1 MSHATLPRRSA
12 SLAGPEARFGVSDV
26 SRLREIVARLRAPG
40 GCPWDREQ
48 THESLRAALLEEC
61 YETIEAI
68 EKADDANLREE
79 LGDLLL
85 HVVMHAQMGEERKAF
100 AFEDVVEAVC
110 NKLIRRHPHVF
121 GSTQATES
129 AQVVRLWESIKR
141 AEKGTGPSVMD
152 GLPAGFPAL
161 LLAQEV
167 QKRAAR
173 VGFDWDDASE
183 VLDKVEEEV
192 EELRGAISGEGIPTI
207 EEELG
212 DLFLS
217 VVNVA
222 RKLGVDSELA
232 LAAATRKFVRRF
244 RALEAEIA
252 ANGGKLE
259 QTSAQ
264 EMNALWERNKQVMQ
278 PEN

>member
-1 MSHATLPRRSA
+1 MSDV
-12 SLAGPEARFGVSDV
+12 GDV

-48 THESLRAALLEEC
+48 TRESLRAALIEEC

-85 HVVMHAQMGEERKAF
+85 HVVMHAQMGEERDAF
-100 AFEDVVEAVC
+100 NFEDVIEAVC
-110 NKLIRRHPHVF
+110 DKLIRRHPHVF
-121 GSTQATES
+121 GSAQATES

-141 AEKGTGPSVMD
+141 VEKGAKSSVMD
-152 GLPAGFPAL
+152 GLPATFPAL
-161 LLAQEV
+161 LLAHEV

-173 VGFDWDDASE
+173 VGFDWDDAFGALE
-183 VLDKVEEEV
+183 KVEEEI
-192 EELRGAISGEGIPTI
+192 EELREAISSEGRPTI

-212 DLFLS
+212 DLLFS
-217 VVNVA
+217 VVNLA
-222 RKLGVDSELA
+222 RKLGVDSEMTM
-232 LAAATRKFVRRF
+232 AAATRKFVRRF
-244 RALEAEIA
+244 RALEAQIA
-252 ANGGKLE
+252 AEGRKLE

-264 EMNALWERNKQVMQ
+264 DMNALWERNKQVMR

>member
-1 MSHATLPRRSA
+1 MSEV
-12 SLAGPEARFGVSDV
+12 GDV

-48 THESLRAALLEEC
+48 THESLRAALIEEC

-85 HVVMHAQMGEERKAF
+85 HVIMHAQMGEERNAF
-100 AFEDVVEAVC
+100 DFEDVVEAVC
-110 NKLIRRHPHVF
+110 DKLIRRHPHVF
-121 GSTQATES
+121 GSAQASES

-141 AEKGTGPSVMD
+141 AERGAVSSMMD
-152 GLPAGFPAL
+152 SLPATFPAL
-161 LLAQEV
+161 LLAHEV

-173 VGFDWDDASE
+173 VGFDWDNASQ
-183 VLDKVEEEV
+183 VLDKVEEEI
-192 EELRGAISGEGIPTI
+192 EELREAILGEGRPTI

-212 DLFLS
+212 DLCFS
-217 VVNVA
+217 VVNLA
-222 RKLGVDSELA
+222 RKLGVDSEMA
-232 LAAATRKFVRRF
+232 LAAATRKFIRRF
-244 RALEAEIA
+244 RALEAQIVA
-252 ANGGKLE
+252 DGGKLE
-259 QTSAQ
+259 QSSAQ
-264 EMNALWERNKQVMQ
+264 EMNALWERNKQVMR

>member
-1 MSHATLPRRSA
+1 MS
-12 SLAGPEARFGVSDV
+12 EVSDV

-48 THESLRAALLEEC
+48 THESLRAALIEEC

-100 AFEDVVEAVC
+100 ALEDVVETVC
-110 NKLIRRHPHVF
+110 DKLIRRHPHVF
-121 GSTQATES
+121 GSVQATES
-129 AQVVRLWESIKR
+129 SQVVRLWESIKR
-141 AEKGTGPSVMD
+141 VEKGAGSSVMD
-152 GLPAGFPAL
+152 GLPAAFPAL
-161 LLAQEV
+161 LLADEV
-167 QKRAAR
+167 QRRAAR
-173 VGFDWDDASE
+173 VGFDWEDASQ
-183 VLDKVEEEV
+183 VIDKVEEEV
-192 EELRGAISGEGIPTI
+192 EELREAIRGEGQPTI

-212 DLFLS
+212 DLFFS

-232 LAAATRKFVRRF
+232 LAAATRKFARRF
-244 RALEAEIA
+244 RALEADIA
-252 ANGGKLE
+252 ADGRKLE

-264 EMNALWERNKQVMQ
+264 DMNALWERNKQRMR

>member
-1 MSHATLPRRSA
+1 
-12 SLAGPEARFGVSDV
+12 VSDVGDV

-48 THESLRAALLEEC
+48 THESLRAALIEEC

-68 EKADDANLREE
+68 EKADNANLREE

-85 HVVMHAQMGEERKAF
+85 HIVMHTQMAEERGAF
-100 AFEDVVEAVC
+100 NFEDVVEAVC
-110 NKLIRRHPHVF
+110 AKLIRRHPHVF
-121 GSTQATES
+121 GSAQATES
-129 AQVVRLWESIKR
+129 VQVVHLWESIKR
-141 AEKGTGPSVMD
+141 LEKPAGSSVMD
-152 GLPAGFPAL
+152 NLPAAFPGL

-173 VGFDWDDASE
+173 VGFDWDDAPQVVE
-183 VLDKVEEEV
+183 KVEEEI
-192 EELRGAISGEGIPTI
+192 EELREAISGEQSPSV

-212 DLFLS
+212 DVFFS
-217 VVNVA
+217 VVNLA
-222 RKLGVDSELA
+222 RKLGVDSEMVLA
-232 LAAATRKFVRRF
+232 TATRKFIRRF
-244 RALEAEIA
+244 RALEAQIVAE
-252 ANGGKLE
+252 GRKLE

-264 EMNALWERNKQVMQ
+264 ELNALWERNKEVMR

>member
-1 MSHATLPRRSA
+1 VSD
-12 SLAGPEARFGVSDV
+12 AGDV

-68 EKADDANLREE
+68 EQADDANLREE

-85 HVVMHAQMGEERKAF
+85 HVVMHAQMGEERRAF
-100 AFEDVVEAVC
+100 DFEDVVEAVC
-110 NKLIRRHPHVF
+110 EKLIRRHPHVF
-121 GSTQATES
+121 GSAQATES
-129 AQVVRLWESIKR
+129 AQVVRLWDSIKR
-141 AEKGTGPSVMD
+141 TEKGAGSSVMD
-152 GLPAGFPAL
+152 GLPAAFPSL
-161 LLAQEV
+161 LLAHEV

-173 VGFDWDDASE
+173 IGFDWDNASQ
-183 VLDKVEEEV
+183 VLDKVGEEI
-192 EELRGAISGEGIPTI
+192 EELREEISAERKPSI

-212 DLFLS
+212 DLFFS
-217 VVNVA
+217 VVNLA
-222 RKLGVDSELA
+222 RKLGVDSEMA
-232 LAAATRKFVRRF
+232 MAAATRKFVRRF
-244 RALEAEIA
+244 RALEAQIVA
-252 ANGGKLE
+252 DGKKLE

-264 EMNALWERNKQVMQ
+264 DMNALWERHKHATG

>member
-1 MSHATLPRRSA
+1 MSDV
-12 SLAGPEARFGVSDV
+12 GDV
-26 SRLREIVARLRAPG
+26 SRLREIVARLRGPG

-48 THESLRAALLEEC
+48 THGSLRAALIEEC

-85 HVVMHAQMGEERKAF
+85 HVVMHAQMGEERHAF
-100 AFEDVVEAVC
+100 NFEDVVEAVC
-110 NKLIRRHPHVF
+110 DKLIRRHPHVF
-121 GSTQATES
+121 GSAQATES

-141 AEKGTGPSVMD
+141 VEKGAGSSVMD
-152 GLPAGFPAL
+152 GLPATFPAL

-173 VGFDWDDASE
+173 VGFDWEDAFGALE
-183 VLDKVEEEV
+183 KVEEEIQ
-192 EELRGAISGEGIPTI
+192 ELREAISGEGRPTI

-212 DLFLS
+212 DLFFS
-217 VVNVA
+217 VVNLA
-222 RKLGVDSELA
+222 RKLGVDSEMA
-232 LAAATRKFVRRF
+232 MAAATRKFVRRF
-244 RALEAEIA
+244 RALEAQIVAE
-252 ANGGKLE
+252 GRKLE

-264 EMNALWERNKQVMQ
+264 DMNALWERNKQVMR

>member
-1 MSHATLPRRSA
+1 
-12 SLAGPEARFGVSDV
+12 VSDVGDV

-48 THESLRAALLEEC
+48 THESLRGALIEEC

-68 EKADDANLREE
+68 ERADDANLREE

-100 AFEDVVEAVC
+100 AFEDIVEAVC

-141 AEKGTGPSVMD
+141 AEKGAGPSVMD

-212 DLFLS
+212 DLFFS
-217 VVNVA
+217 V
-222 RKLGVDSELA
+222 VDSELA
-232 LAAATRKFVRRF
+232 LAAATRKFVGRF

-264 EMNALWERNKQVMQ
+264 EMNVLWERNKQVMQ

>member
-1 MSHATLPRRSA
+1 
-12 SLAGPEARFGVSDV
+12 VSEVGDV

-48 THESLRAALLEEC
+48 THESLRAALIEEC

-68 EKADDANLREE
+68 ENADDANLREE

-85 HVVMHAQMGEERKAF
+85 HVIMHAQMGEERNAF
-100 AFEDVVEAVC
+100 DFEDVVEAVC
-110 NKLIRRHPHVF
+110 DKLIRRHPHVF
-121 GSTQATES
+121 GSAQASES

-141 AEKGTGPSVMD
+141 AEKGAGSSMMD
-152 GLPAGFPAL
+152 SLPAMFPAL
-161 LLAQEV
+161 LLAHEV

-173 VGFDWDDASE
+173 VGFDWDNASQ
-183 VLDKVEEEV
+183 VLDKVEEET
-192 EELRGAISGEGIPTI
+192 EELREAILGEGRPTI

-212 DLFLS
+212 DLFFS
-217 VVNVA
+217 VVNLA
-222 RKLGVDSELA
+222 RKLGIDSEMA
-232 LAAATRKFVRRF
+232 LAAATRKFIRRF
-244 RALEAEIA
+244 RALEAQIVA
-252 ANGGKLE
+252 DGGKLE

-264 EMNALWERNKQVMQ
+264 EMNAFWERNKQVMR